1 MSIIWIAFCRKEVQE
16 NMDYCLAVTVL
27 NALRKNI
34 DEDTELGL
42 LILRALSF
50 ARLVDDCA
58 ESGFAIEF
66 ENAGDVEAME
76 FYYIASFI
84 GEKYNGNL
92 NNLKLINRENIN
104 HDTVY
109 TFGES
114 KSDKDLFQLSYDES
128 EVRSFFKDIKVNS
141 LESSVD
147 YYGIVNKFK
156 FQIV

>member
-1 MSIIWIAFCRKEVQE
+1 
-16 NMDYCLAVTVL
+16 MDYCLAVTVL

-92 NNLKLINRENIN
+92 NNLKLINRESIN

-147 YYGIVNKFK
+147 YYGIVNNFK
-156 FQIV
+156 FQMI